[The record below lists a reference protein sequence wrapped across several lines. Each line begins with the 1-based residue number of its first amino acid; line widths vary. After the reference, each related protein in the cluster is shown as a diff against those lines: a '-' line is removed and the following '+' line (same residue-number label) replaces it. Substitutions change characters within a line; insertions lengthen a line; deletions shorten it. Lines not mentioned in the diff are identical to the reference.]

1 MEISV
6 AGAPASPPRAGPEVS
21 LDHTMYCV
29 PFFANVLVQSSLLAT
44 PSMSAPC
51 AIVGFM
57 TILGLLVTLSPSRRT
72 YEVKRPKDE

>member
-1 MEISV
+1 MSSTTI
-6 AGAPASPPRAGPEVS
+6 
-21 LDHTMYCV
+21 L
-29 PFFANVLVQSSLLAT
+29 ANLLVRSSLLAA
-44 PSMSAPC
+44 PSLSAPW

>member
-1 MEISV
+1 MIPLLPDAVSF
-6 AGAPASPPRAGPEVS
+6 VS
-21 LDHTMYCV
+21 LLSGRC
-29 PFFANVLVQSSLLAT
+29 LLAA
-44 PSMSAPC
+44 PSLSAPW

>member
-1 MEISV
+1 MYFATHLASFLHYGSV
-6 AGAPASPPRAGPEVS
+6 
-21 LDHTMYCV
+21 
-29 PFFANVLVQSSLLAT
+29 LAT
-44 PSMSAPC
+44 PSMSGPC